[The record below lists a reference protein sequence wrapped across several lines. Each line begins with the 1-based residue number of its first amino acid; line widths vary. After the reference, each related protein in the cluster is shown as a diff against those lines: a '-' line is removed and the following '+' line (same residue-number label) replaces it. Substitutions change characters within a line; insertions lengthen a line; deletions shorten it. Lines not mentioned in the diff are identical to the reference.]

1 MNRDEQ
7 ASNWGVGQDCGEAAR
22 LWGLWGLW
30 VPVKVG
36 WDRGMEVIWS
46 PQFRLFSGK
55 KKKVEKK
62 IDCSLLQT
70 QWLQIILKISFLWK
84 NLYTN

>member
-1 MNRDEQ
+1 MDRIIRKQRGLRGSRPLRRWAGSEV
-7 ASNWGVGQDCGEAAR
+7 SKSSGHCNWGFS
-22 LWGLWGLW
+22 L
-30 VPVKVG
+30 
-36 WDRGMEVIWS
+36 RG
-46 PQFRLFSGK
+46 K
-55 KKKVEKK
+55 NVEKK